1 MLRGKISGAQSKA
14 EGSKETKLAET
25 QWASYQARYEW
36 IYLARYLAWIKFL

>member
-25 QWASYQARYEW
+25 QWASHQARYEW
-36 IYLARYLAWIKFL
+36 IYLARYLA